1 VLVMED
7 GAVVEDG
14 SPEDLVG
21 GTGRFAGLHR
31 AWAESLV

>member
-7 GAVVEDG
+7 GRIVEDG

-31 AWAESLV
+31 AWADSLV